1 MDMTSYFRNVY
12 SDLAEMHNN
21 MHITAKWSRSKSEV
35 EFRYGGCL
43 FFFQNGSS
51 YISVD
56 NWDMSTKFGL
66 LIAYRS
72 DIIKYEAGS
81 SIERL
86 SGILIK

>member
-12 SDLAEMHNN
+12 SDLDEMHNN

-56 NWDMSTKFGL
+56 N
-66 LIAYRS
+66 
-72 DIIKYEAGS
+72 
-81 SIERL
+81 
-86 SGILIK
+86 